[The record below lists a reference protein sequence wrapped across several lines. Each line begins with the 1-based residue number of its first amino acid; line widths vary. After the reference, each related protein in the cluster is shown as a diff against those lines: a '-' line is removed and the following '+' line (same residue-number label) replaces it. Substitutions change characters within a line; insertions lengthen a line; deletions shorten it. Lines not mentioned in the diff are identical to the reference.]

1 MNKIIT
7 MSLAAMLAT
16 LSISAQEK
24 TYFVSPDGNDGSD
37 GLSVES
43 AWKTI
48 NKVNTVV
55 FQPGDKILFESGA
68 IFKGQLKPLGS
79 GSEGKPITISSF
91 GGEKRPVIDFG
102 EAEGAGILLE
112 KHII

>member
-1 MNKIIT
+1 
-7 MSLAAMLAT
+7 MLAT
-16 LSISAQEK
+16 MSISAQEK

-55 FQPGDKILFESGA
+55 FQPGDKILFES
-68 IFKGQLKPLGS
+68 
-79 GSEGKPITISSF
+79 
-91 GGEKRPVIDFG
+91 
-102 EAEGAGILLE
+102 
-112 KHII
+112 